1 MTMFADCREKYTKD
15 AYPFGMYA
23 RKNEEI
29 PKDEINPYW
38 DGNLKGAGKHYV
50 DGYDYG
56 IETAKNFFS
65 DIMDYDELI
74 DQTGFLKNVDED
86 VINDDRPADD
96 FPIDEADK
104 WSTETK
110 IMKMLKDYMLELAEV
125 ERNELVTTIIEN
137 DDEEEK

>member
-1 MTMFADCREKYTKD
+1 
-15 AYPFGMYA
+15 
-23 RKNEEI
+23 
-29 PKDEINPYW
+29 
-38 DGNLKGAGKHYV
+38 
-50 DGYDYG
+50 
-56 IETAKNFFS
+56 
-65 DIMDYDELI
+65 MDYDELI